1 MSSMYGSLLTVW
13 HDALALAMA
22 ESMPTSSLLVRLA
35 PFFRRLRLIHR
46 CTVMPPASTIAVPV
60 AAGYFPVPGYFS
72 EMLFI
77 LLFISSIMASAVLGP
92 RQQITQILTIAKH
105 RGRGLK
111 SFPGARFKK
120 VG

>member
-1 MSSMYGSLLTVW
+1 MSSMYESLLTVW

-22 ESMPTSSLLVRLA
+22 ESVGVILEVALWSLFEFSLINAKPTSSLLVRLA

-46 CTVMPPASTIAVPV
+46 CTVMLPASTIAVPV

-77 LLFISSIMASAVLGP
+77 LLFILSTMASAE
-92 RQQITQILTIAKH
+92 
-105 RGRGLK
+105 